1 MTLLCFGLILLAAA
15 ICTPLCAILVSLGHR
30 LGTFDSAGVAGQ
42 IKDRSRRIPNTGG
55 IAIFWAIVAPI
66 LVAVAAGHFFPDLL
80 PNAAN
85 ETVPYLTRKSMM
97 AIVLVGCLATL
108 HTLGLIDDRKPLPPL
123 PKLVLMAAPA
133 FAAPLLMDTR
143 LLTLLDPWVGG
154 TWLSVVITAAW
165 FLAITNAMNF
175 LDNMDGLSA
184 GIAAIVSAFLLFV
197 TIDKHQ
203 WLLAACLSL
212 TLGACLGFLVFN
224 APRKSG
230 ARLFMGDGGS
240 LVVGFMLAFVTVRV
254 TYYDPQSAQASRA
267 HAVLMPLVI
276 LALPL
281 YDLVVVT
288 TVRLWNGKSPMVGD
302 MNHASHRLVKRGLS
316 RAGAVY
322 LLWGITVATG
332 FAGLALAHSEG
343 FVAALIG
350 ASVIILLGLLAAFE
364 YAAPTPTPTP
374 ASSPS
379 SPGGPPESQPEGERA
394 A

>member
-1 MTLLCFGLILLAAA
+1 MTALCLGLILIAAA
-15 ICTPLCAILVSLGHR
+15 ICMPLCAILISLGHR

-42 IKDRSRRIPNTGG
+42 IKDRSRRVPNTGG

-66 LVAVAAGHFFPDLL
+66 LTAVAVGHFFPGLL
-80 PNAAN
+80 PSSAS
-85 ETVPYLTRKSMM
+85 ETVPYLARKSTM
-97 AIVLVGCLATL
+97 AIILVACLATL
-108 HTLGLIDDRKPLPPL
+108 HALGLIDDRKPLPPV
-123 PKLVLMAAPA
+123 PKLFLMAAPA

-154 TWLSVVITAAW
+154 SWLSILITAAW

-184 GIAAIVSAFLLFV
+184 GVAAIVSACLLFV
-197 TIDKHQ
+197 TIDKNQ

-224 APRKSG
+224 APRKNG
-230 ARLFMGDGGS
+230 AKLFMGDGGS
-240 LVVGFMLAFVTVRV
+240 LVIGFMLAFVTVRV
-254 TYYDPQSAQASRA
+254 TYYDPQSAQSSRA

-288 TVRLWNGKSPMVGD
+288 VVRLWNGKSPMVGD
-302 MNHASHRLVKRGLS
+302 MNHASHRLVKRGLT

-322 LLWGITVATG
+322 LLWGLTVATG
-332 FAGLALAHSEG
+332 FAGLALARADG
-343 FVAALIG
+343 IVAALIG
-350 ASVIILLGLLAAFE
+350 AFVLILLALLATFE
-364 YAAPTPTPTP
+364 YAAPTP
-374 ASSPS
+374 SPPRS
-379 SPGGPPESQPEGERA
+379 GPEQTRQAGSEGERA